1 MLRFFTEATH
11 VLRKLRMFYTHATY
25 VLQPNQHVLAT
36 NALHIFRTEIAHG
49 INSHSSNIM
58 GFICYS
64 KSANEHH
71 YCTEV
76 HPYIFWWRKP
86 LTKSQNLW
94 PGVIREGLAIFFRSI
109 SSGGGEVAGFFFTS
123 DQGGWN
129 IFYPWS
135 GGSWIFF
142 NHWSGGLVIFPHI
155 SWTLLDKF
163 QTGGKILAKIW
174 HFEFLGN
181 KGAEIHFFA

>member
-11 VLRKLRMFYTHATY
+11 VLRKLRMFYTQATY
-25 VLQPNQHVLAT
+25 VLLPNQHVLAT

-76 HPYIFWWRKP
+76 HRYIF
-86 LTKSQNLW
+86 
-94 PGVIREGLAIFFRSI
+94 
-109 SSGGGEVAGFFFTS
+109 
-123 DQGGWN
+123 
-129 IFYPWS
+129 
-135 GGSWIFF
+135 
-142 NHWSGGLVIFPHI
+142 
-155 SWTLLDKF
+155 
-163 QTGGKILAKIW
+163 
-174 HFEFLGN
+174 
-181 KGAEIHFFA
+181 

>member
-76 HPYIFWWRKP
+76 HRYIFWWRKP
-86 LTKSQNLW
+86 LTKSQNLC

-109 SSGGGEVAGFFFTS
+109 SSGGGR
-123 DQGGWN
+123 
-129 IFYPWS
+129 
-135 GGSWIFF
+135 
-142 NHWSGGLVIFPHI
+142 
-155 SWTLLDKF
+155 LLDF
-163 QTGGKILAKIW
+163 ILLLIRGGGISSTPGQEGP
-174 HFEFLGN
+174 EFFSTIGREGWSFFRR
-181 KGAEIHFFA
+181 GAEIHFFA

>member
-1 MLRFFTEATH
+1 MEHATIFYVQATIFYILMYCFNNLKKKSKFEFRNKQVHWCFFFNVWIYSIFHLFIIIIPHEKLASFWCKVVEIVHATIF
-11 VLRKLRMFYTHATY
+11 LRKLRMFYTQATY

-76 HPYIFWWRKP
+76 HRYIFWWRKA
-86 LTKSQNLW
+86 LTKSQNLC
-94 PGVIREGLAIFFRSI
+94 PGVIREGVGNIFFI
-109 SSGGGEVAGFFFTS
+109 
-123 DQGGWN
+123 
-129 IFYPWS
+129 
-135 GGSWIFF
+135 
-142 NHWSGGLVIFPHI
+142 
-155 SWTLLDKF
+155 
-163 QTGGKILAKIW
+163 
-174 HFEFLGN
+174 
-181 KGAEIHFFA
+181 

>member
-76 HPYIFWWRKP
+76 HRYIFWWRKP
-86 LTKSQNLW
+86 LTKSQNLC

-109 SSGGGEVAGFFFTS
+109 FSGGGGGCWIFFYF
-123 DQGGWN
+123 
-129 IFYPWS
+129 WS
-135 GGSWIFF
+135 GGVGISSTPGQEGPGFF
-142 NHWSGGLVIFPHI
+142 STIGREGWSFFRI
-155 SWTLLDKF
+155 SHELFWTSFK
-163 QTGGKILAKIW
+163 QGGKFWQKFGISN
-174 HFEFLGN
+174 F
-181 KGAEIHFFA
+181 